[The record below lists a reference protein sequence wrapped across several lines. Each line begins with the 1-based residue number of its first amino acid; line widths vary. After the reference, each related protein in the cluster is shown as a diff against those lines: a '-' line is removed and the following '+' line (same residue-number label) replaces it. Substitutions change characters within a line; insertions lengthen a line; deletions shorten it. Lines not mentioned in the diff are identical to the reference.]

1 MSLSPTRTAARLAAA
16 LLALAPTAALAHTG
30 VGATTGFFHGFEH
43 PITGLDHVLAMVA
56 VGILAWQLGG
66 RAIWAVPATFV
77 VVMAAGGALGIAGVA
92 VPFVELGIGL
102 SVVALGAAVAF
113 DVKAPVAAAMAVV
126 GLFAIFHGHAHGA
139 EMPED
144 AAGYAYGLGFML
156 GTAFLHLAGLG
167 VGFAIGWAAEAR
179 GRFAVQAV
187 GGAICLAGIAIV
199 TGVL

>member
-1 MSLSPTRTAARLAAA
+1 MTPSPTRAGIRLAAA
-16 LLALAPTAALAHTG
+16 LLALAPSAALAHTG
-30 VGATTGFFHGFEH
+30 VGTTTGFFHGFEH
-43 PITGLDHVLAMVA
+43 PVAGLDHVLAMVA

-66 RAIWAVPATFV
+66 RAVWAVPATFV
-77 VVMAAGGALGIAGVA
+77 VVMALGGALGMAGIG

-113 DVKAPVAAAMAVV
+113 DVKAPVAAAMAVA

-156 GTAFLHLAGLG
+156 GTALLHLAGLG
-167 VGFAIGWAAEAR
+167 VGFAIGRAAEAR
-179 GRFAVQAV
+179 GRLAVQAV